1 METEII
7 AKLNSV
13 DDTKV
18 LPLSVNIQTNNNL
31 KFWKTKLN
39 TKWLIY

>member
-13 DDTKV
+13 DDTEV

-31 KFWKTKLN
+31 EF
-39 TKWLIY
+39 